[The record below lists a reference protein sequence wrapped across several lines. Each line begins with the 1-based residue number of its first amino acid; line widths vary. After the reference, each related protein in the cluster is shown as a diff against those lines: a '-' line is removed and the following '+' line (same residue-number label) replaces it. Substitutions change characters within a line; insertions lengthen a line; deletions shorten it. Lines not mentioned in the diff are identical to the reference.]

1 MNYWETQ
8 RDAARQHKLSQIKD
22 LMLLA
27 NTTSDDK
34 IRRVAI
40 IAAEN
45 IRNSDRYLQVHG
57 LDVFEEEGTFPDRK
71 DPSREWTGTRRWDLD
86 KMEADAME
94 GKYSPKGGP
103 AMDLYTPYTS
113 PGYDDAMKEGGLEQW
128 KQNHLPQRGV
138 IFEFAEVDNISI
150 DI

>member
-34 IRRVAI
+34 IRRVPI
-40 IAAEN
+40 IAAED
-45 IRNSDRYLQVHG
+45 IRNSDRCLQVHG
-57 LDVFEEEGTFPDRK
+57 LDVFEEESTFPDRK

-94 GKYSPKGGP
+94 GKYSPEAGQ
-103 AMDLYTPYTS
+103 AVDLSTPNT
-113 PGYDDAMKEGGLEQW
+113 
-128 KQNHLPQRGV
+128 
-138 IFEFAEVDNISI
+138 
-150 DI
+150 